1 MRNPFPSLP
10 ISALPLPDCIV
21 NDAWWVVV
29 RDERPRRDLPR
40 LRLISGNREEGP
52 HDESI
57 RKRESG

>member
-1 MRNPFPSLP
+1 MRNPLP
-10 ISALPLPDCIV
+10 PMLHVSLPLPDRIV

-29 RDERPRRDLPR
+29 RDERPRLSSPR

>member
-1 MRNPFPSLP
+1 MRNPSSPTP
-10 ISALPLPDCIV
+10 HISLPLPDRIV
-21 NDAWWVVV
+21 NDAWWVVIC
-29 RDERPRRDLPR
+29 DERPRLSSSR